1 MWLLKWHQ
9 SKSFGVRV
17 PAPVSPLSWQ
27 PSGGLGRLMRSPECK
42 QKWVTYKRDLT
53 LADYHNHRTWCP
65 NLRVVVQHW
74 EEFHNRLLILPI
86 ESVVLGFGFEVWVF
100 SAASDSSSSGA
111 TQTESL
117 ELPDWFEVLEEP
129 DLMEFQVC
137 LSFRFQLGTLGT
149 SQQVLQPSQTGAR
162 VPGNW
167 EEQRLLM
174 SPIWQLFIPP
184 QRH

>member
-9 SKSFGVRV
+9 SKSLGVRVRV

-27 PSGGLGRLMRSPECK
+27 PSGGLGRLMRSRECK

-86 ESVVLGFGFEVWVF
+86 ESVVLQQKKPTEKQPCGDLDLKFGCFR
-100 SAASDSSSSGA
+100 
-111 TQTESL
+111 
-117 ELPDWFEVLEEP
+117 LPLTARAPEQHKRNRW
-129 DLMEFQVC
+129 
-137 LSFRFQLGTLGT
+137 SFLTGLKCWR
-149 SQQVLQPSQTGAR
+149 SQ
-162 VPGNW
+162 
-167 EEQRLLM
+167 
-174 SPIWQLFIPP
+174 I
-184 QRH
+184 